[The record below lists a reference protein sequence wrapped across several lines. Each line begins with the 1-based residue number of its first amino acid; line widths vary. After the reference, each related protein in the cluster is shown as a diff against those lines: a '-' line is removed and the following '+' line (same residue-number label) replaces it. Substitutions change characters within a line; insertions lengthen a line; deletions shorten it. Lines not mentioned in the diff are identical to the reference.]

1 MTDAAAAGPLSWL
14 AAARQALLEILSTRG
29 ELLAIEIAQEQAQLA
44 RLALYAALAVI
55 AFGLGLQ
62 MVAMIALAWFWETP
76 YRVPAMV
83 GAAALFAAAG
93 AVCTIMFALKLRAK
107 PAPFGTTVSAL
118 QADIEALRPG
128 R

>member
-1 MTDAAAAGPLSWL
+1 MTDARAAGPLGWMS
-14 AAARQALLEILSTRG
+14 AAAAAVLEILSTRG

-62 MVAMIALAWFWETP
+62 MAAMIAVAWFWDTP
-76 YRVPAMV
+76 HRIAAVI

-93 AVCTIMFALKLRAK
+93 AICTTVFAMKLRAK
-107 PAPFGTTVSAL
+107 RAPFGTSVSAL
-118 QADIEALRPG
+118 QADIEALRP
-128 R
+128 RR